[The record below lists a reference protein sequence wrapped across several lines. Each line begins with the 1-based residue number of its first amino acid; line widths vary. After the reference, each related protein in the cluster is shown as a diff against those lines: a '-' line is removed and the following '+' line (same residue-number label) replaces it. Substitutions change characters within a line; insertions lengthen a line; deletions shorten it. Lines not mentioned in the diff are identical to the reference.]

1 MYKLLKTIEK
11 MPKGQQVNVLLELL
25 EELGG
30 SVQVRRNQLSQY
42 WVERM
47 AVQLEKERRQCE
59 IIKAKIKQLYNENIQ
74 DGIPV
79 QNIAQP

>member
-1 MYKLLKTIEK
+1 MNEIFETIEQL
-11 MPKGQQVNVLLELL
+11 PKGDQFNILLELL

-47 AVQLEKERRQCE
+47 ADQLEKERQQCE
-59 IIKAKIKQLYNENIQ
+59 LIKNKLKQLYNENLKDELHI
-74 DGIPV
+74 
-79 QNIAQP
+79 QNIAKP